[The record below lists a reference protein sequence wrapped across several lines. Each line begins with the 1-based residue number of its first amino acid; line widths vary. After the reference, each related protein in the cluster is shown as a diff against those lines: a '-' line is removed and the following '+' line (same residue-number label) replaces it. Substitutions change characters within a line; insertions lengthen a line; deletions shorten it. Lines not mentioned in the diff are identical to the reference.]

1 MLESIGRTALLG
13 MWEANFGSAV
23 RRELPIRKGNLNS
36 ESDSGFFIKWGIL
49 YRKHVT
55 DLQYLS
61 LPLRRHQISSLPPA
75 RSCFMRHSQYFV
87 FPVPE
92 YISLWYRKNFIHL
105 QCFSESFVYYECA
118 TCSRDCIYKPFDD
131 VEDFQSKIWR
141 TTGMHLSSTRFTS
154 VNLKSSSEL
163 FNIFGVSIIVLE
175 GVHILPPS
183 HNTWH
188 FLQEQEH

>member
-1 MLESIGRTALLG
+1 MRIYVSGTECFLREGGSLARNVERNFTSARVHIFECPPAHLWWNVFNERMLESIGRTALLG

-75 RSCFMRHSQYFV
+75 RSCSMRHSQYFV

-92 YISLWYRKNFIHL
+92 YISLWQRMNFIH
-105 QCFSESFVYYECA
+105 SWVV
-118 TCSRDCIYKPFDD
+118 SRLFMNVRLVLSKCENDTEYSKGIWWWMCERD
-131 VEDFQSKIWR
+131 V
-141 TTGMHLSSTRFTS
+141 
-154 VNLKSSSEL
+154 V
-163 FNIFGVSIIVLE
+163 
-175 GVHILPPS
+175 
-183 HNTWH
+183 
-188 FLQEQEH
+188 